1 MRALLEEISSK
12 IELKCSPTT
21 LVKSTIFED
30 NQGCLSLVNVPKM
43 STRNKYLALKCHFF
57 RAALIQSKGQIVAK
71 YVKTTEQRADILT
84 KGLPQAQF
92 ETIRKL
98 LMGW

>member
-1 MRALLEEISSK
+1 
-12 IELKCSPTT
+12 
-21 LVKSTIFED
+21 
-30 NQGCLSLVNVPKM
+30 M
-43 STRNKYLALKCHFF
+43 STRNNYLALKYHFF
-57 RAALIQSKGQIVAK
+57 KSALIQPKGGIVAK

-92 ETIRKL
+92 EAIRKL